1 MWTEFYGWNENPF
14 SIKINTNLVG
24 VEDEKRMLL
33 EYISSG
39 DICFLTGASGVGK
52 SSLLKWIERN
62 LKKFN
67 IVYVS
72 AEDVDNTFKFSE
84 KLKIKRNILHKMFNK
99 YPDNTVLLL
108 DEFQAINN
116 ELITALKLH
125 WDQDHIRSIVI
136 AQVDDS
142 LTNFSD
148 ALKERIGGRIIKLKG
163 LNKSDIYDL
172 IQLRTSGKSPFE
184 KETVEL
190 IAEKSNF
197 IPRRVLESCERLCIE
212 FAGKKEVINAFDAEQ
227 VLGNRITEVKPKV
240 LVEKAVKKKEDI
252 SRRFSPMQYSI
263 IRLLIEQE
271 RTAKDLGLQ
280 LQTTEGSVGKQLSKL
295 NKMGVIVIVDER
307 RPKIYG
313 LSEEIRE
320 KF

>member
-24 VEDEKRMLL
+24 IEEEKRKLL

-52 SSLLKWIERN
+52 SSLLKWIEQN
-62 LKKFN
+62 LKKSN

-72 AEDVDNTFKFSE
+72 AEDVDSTFKFSE
-84 KLKIKRNILHKMFNK
+84 RLKVKKGFLRRAFNR
-99 YPDNTVLLL
+99 YPKNTILLL

-116 ELITALKLH
+116 ELITALKMH
-125 WDQDHIRSIVI
+125 WDHDHLRSMVI
-136 AQVDDS
+136 AQVDEN

-148 ALKERIGGRIIKLKG
+148 ALKERIGGRVIKLKG
-163 LNKSDIYDL
+163 LSKSDIYDL
-172 IQLRTSGKSPFE
+172 IQLRTNGKIPFE

-197 IPRRVLESCERLCIE
+197 IPRRVLENCERLCIE

-227 VLGNRITEVKPKV
+227 VLGNKVIEVKPKV
-240 LVEKAVKKKEDI
+240 LVEKTVKKEEL

-271 RTAKDLGLQ
+271 RTAKDLALQ
-280 LQTTEGSVGKQLSKL
+280 LQTSEGSIGKQLSKL
-295 NKMGVIVIVDER
+295 NKINVVTIVDDK

>member
-14 SIKINTNLVG
+14 SIKININLVG
-24 VEDEKRMLL
+24 VEEEKRKLL
-33 EYISSG
+33 DYVSSG

-52 SSLLKWIERN
+52 SSLLKWIEQN
-62 LKKFN
+62 LKKSN
-67 IVYVS
+67 IVYIS

-84 KLKIKRNILHKMFNK
+84 KLKIKKGFLQKAFKRYNK
-99 YPDNTVLLL
+99 NTILLL

-116 ELITALKLH
+116 ELITALKMH
-125 WDQDHIRSIVI
+125 WDQDHIKSMVI
-136 AQVDDS
+136 AQVDES

-148 ALKERIGGRIIKLKG
+148 ALKERIGGRIIKLNG
-163 LNKSDIYDL
+163 LSKSDIHDL
-172 IQLRTSGKSPFE
+172 IQLRTNGKIPFE
-184 KETVEL
+184 KETIEL

-197 IPRRVLESCERLCIE
+197 IPRRVLENCERLCIE
-212 FAGKKEVINAFDAEQ
+212 FAGKKEIINAFDAEK
-227 VLGNRITEVKPKV
+227 VLGSKVIEVKPKV
-240 LVEKAVKKKEDI
+240 LVEKTVKKEEL

-271 RTAKDLGLQ
+271 RTAKDLALQ
-280 LQTTEGSVGKQLSKL
+280 LQTSEGSIGKQLSKL
-295 NKMGVIVIVDER
+295 NKINVVTIVDDK

>member
-24 VEDEKRMLL
+24 IEEEKRKLL
-33 EYISSG
+33 EYVSSG

-52 SSLLKWIERN
+52 SSLLRWIEQS
-62 LKKFN
+62 LKKYN
-67 IVYVS
+67 IVYIS
-72 AEDVDNTFKFSE
+72 AEDVDSTFKFSE
-84 KLKIKRNILHKMFNK
+84 RLKIKKGFLQKAFKKYNK
-99 YPDNTVLLL
+99 DTILLL

-116 ELITALKLH
+116 ELITALKMH
-125 WDQDHIRSIVI
+125 WDQDHIKSMVI
-136 AQVDDS
+136 AQVDEN

-163 LNKSDIYDL
+163 LSKSDLYDL
-172 IQLRTSGKSPFE
+172 IQLRTNGKIPFE

-197 IPRRVLESCERLCIE
+197 IPRRVLENCERLCIE

-227 VLGNRITEVKPKV
+227 VLGNKVIEVKPKV
-240 LVEKAVKKKEDI
+240 LVEKTVKKEEL

-271 RTAKDLGLQ
+271 RTAKDLALQ
-280 LQTTEGSVGKQLSKL
+280 LQTSEGSIGKQLSKL
-295 NKMGVIVIVDER
+295 NKMNVVTIVDDK